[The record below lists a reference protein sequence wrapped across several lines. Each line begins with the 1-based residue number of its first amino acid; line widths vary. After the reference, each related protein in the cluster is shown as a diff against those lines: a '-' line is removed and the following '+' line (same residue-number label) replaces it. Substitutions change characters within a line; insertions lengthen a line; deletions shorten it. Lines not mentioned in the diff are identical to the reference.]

1 MSSSRLVATSNRTI
15 TIGENG
21 PFRRLIESCRI
32 EVAASWEFPRFD
44 RKGKKS
50 APRAQQARSRRLCL
64 GSSEEAV
71 QTARVIGYP
80 GGLGSSIRRE
90 R

>member
-32 EVAASWEFPRFD
+32 EVAASWEFPRLD
-44 RKGKKS
+44 RKGKTAPGS
-50 APRAQQARSRRLCL
+50 ASRSRRLC
-64 GSSEEAV
+64 SEA
-71 QTARVIGYP
+71 ARKQCKP
-80 GGLGSSIRRE
+80 PA
-90 R
+90 